1 MMRSQQIFQKALILL
16 DRGQLER
23 GAEVL
28 REAINL
34 SEIDNDIITLI
45 QSLICLG
52 DLLYESNSKA
62 EARILL
68 ERALTYNRDDDL
80 LAYEFERAKELL
92 SQM

>member
-1 MMRSQQIFQKALILL
+1 MRSQQIFQKALILL